1 MYEKKKMDCRSVF
14 VRTDTGRVRRMV
26 RLCKNNIE
34 VLEDG
39 FCYLVFRQIA
49 KTLEIPVNID
59 RDLSG
64 AWYPFPNL
72 YIINQLF
79 NGFPV

>member
-1 MYEKKKMDCRSVF
+1 
-14 VRTDTGRVRRMV
+14 MV

-39 FCYLVFRQIA
+39 FCYLVFCLQIA

-59 RDLSG
+59 RDLAG
-64 AWYPFPNL
+64 ARYPFPNL
-72 YIINQLF
+72 YIVNQLF
-79 NGFPV
+79 YGCPV

>member
-1 MYEKKKMDCRSVF
+1 
-14 VRTDTGRVRRMV
+14 MV

-49 KTLEIPVNID
+49 KTSEIPVNID
-59 RDLSG
+59 RDLPG
-64 AWYPFPNL
+64 ARYPFTNL

>member
-1 MYEKKKMDCRSVF
+1 MPVSFSPREIRS
-14 VRTDTGRVRRMV
+14 RICLRIWQQMV

>member
-1 MYEKKKMDCRSVF
+1 
-14 VRTDTGRVRRMV
+14 MV

>member
-1 MYEKKKMDCRSVF
+1 
-14 VRTDTGRVRRMV
+14 MV

-39 FCYLVFRQIA
+39 FCYLVLLQIV
-49 KTLEIPVNID
+49 KTSEIPVNID
-59 RDLSG
+59 RNLAG
-64 AWYPFPNL
+64 ARYPFTNL